1 VGLDELAHGR
11 RYEDGFGVQTGRG
24 CGEHGDAFDQGSAR
38 IDEDHGAIVQAAET
52 APRGLVTEDAR
63 VERLGAHH
71 DAESGEQ
78 LFEVLVQSFR
88 GHAGQGRSRWPRGFG
103 KARSV

>member
-1 VGLDELAHGR
+1 VGLDDLSYGGR
-11 RYEDGFGVQTGRG
+11 QEDGFGVQTGRG
-24 CGEHGDAFDQGSAR
+24 CSEHGNAFDQGSAR

-52 APRGLVTEDAR
+52 TPRGVVTEDAG
-63 VERLGAHH
+63 VEGLGAHD

-88 GHAGQGRSRWPRGFG
+88 GHAGQGRFRWPRGLG
-103 KARSV
+103 TARPV